1 VSLGFLG
8 DISIMKLKVVTALA
22 GSMLALAACGSSSTS
37 STASSASKA
46 PVRIGVDTS
55 LTGPLGALGL
65 GEQRGAEMAVS
76 QLNASGGIDGHHVIL
91 DVQDDQSNSTQSLL
105 AYQNLVAKGDV
116 GVVGSIDDNGIL
128 ATVGAMNRK
137 KVPYIATAPI
147 QGTTSH
153 YLFGE
158 VNTGSQY
165 GSRLVPYM
173 KAKGLVNVAV
183 LYDSQYSFA
192 IDAYKGFVTAAK
204 AAGINIKL
212 VQTDSLTSTDFSAS
226 LSKVSAANVQ
236 ALVVLDIG
244 AGPVILA
251 KQFAALGL
259 SSSVKL
265 LMTGAEAAPE
275 FLQPAGTAANGI
287 VMDAT
292 PNVIVNQLP
301 ASPLKTALTKLSVP
315 YQQKYGRLPSQFA
328 TSGYTGVELIAAAIE
343 KGKSTSPASITK
355 ELSNMSI
362 LLPGG
367 DYHYSATNVSGL
379 QSNAI
384 FLVRV
389 VNGAYVPTSWQKKQF
404 SSNMK

>member
-1 VSLGFLG
+1 
-8 DISIMKLKVVTALA
+8 MKLKVVTVLA
-22 GSMLALAACGSSSTS
+22 GSMLVLAACGSS
-37 STASSASKA
+37 ASSASSSSAPKA

-65 GEQRGAEMAVS
+65 SEQRGAEMAVS

-128 ATVGAMNRK
+128 ATVGAMDRK

-165 GSRLVPYM
+165 GARLVPYL
-173 KAKGLVNVAV
+173 KAAGLVNVAV

-192 IDAYKGFVTAAK
+192 IDAHKGFVAAAK

-212 VQTDSLTSTDFSAS
+212 VLTDSLTTTDFSAS

-244 AGPVILA
+244 PGPVILA

-265 LMTGAEAAPE
+265 IMTGAEAAPE
-275 FLQPAGTAANGI
+275 FLQPAGSAANGI

-292 PNVIVNQLP
+292 PNVIVDQLP
-301 ASPLKTALTKLSVP
+301 SSPLKTAITKLSVP

-355 ELSNMSI
+355 ELANMSI

-367 DYHYSATNVSGL
+367 DYHYSASNVSGL
-379 QSNAI
+379 RSNAI

-389 VNGAYVPTSWQKKQF
+389 VNGAYVPTNWQKKQF